1 MTTADLKPKYNMK
14 KSAGV
19 VIIYKNKMLVCH
31 PTGWQWKNSY
41 SIPKGGIEEGESIL
55 DAALRECREEVGIL
69 LKPSQLGNKM
79 YQIEYQSSNK
89 KKGIYKTVYYWLCNI
104 NDLSEI
110 GLKSEVLPKN
120 QLQKEEVDWAGFL
133 DYKEANYRLSPV
145 MKILTKHL
153 DMNANEGKN
162 FKVKSISEF
171 ISESYATYT
180 DVLKT
185 AKKLDLDT
193 LKDKLKNDIKLA
205 TKHLLPYD
213 WEKSEEMIDSIED
226 MSDDQ
231 KGIKF
236 EVKLKDGNIVHFFY
250 TNSRF
255 DSWEIYFNKKKMA
268 SSDIRSL
275 LRSQLPGLDQ
285 YILSLKGHDWFYQY
299 ADDNRAYKSGTASAE
314 RMVKLYSELSNSDK
328 KKAYNEFLKVAPK
341 ERQNVEFKMF
351 NGI

>member
-1 MTTADLKPKYNMK
+1 
-14 KSAGV
+14 
-19 VIIYKNKMLVCH
+19 
-31 PTGWQWKNSY
+31 
-41 SIPKGGIEEGESIL
+41 
-55 DAALRECREEVGIL
+55 
-69 LKPSQLGNKM
+69 
-79 YQIEYQSSNK
+79 
-89 KKGIYKTVYYWLCNI
+89 
-104 NDLSEI
+104 
-110 GLKSEVLPKN
+110 
-120 QLQKEEVDWAGFL
+120 
-133 DYKEANYRLSPV
+133 

-153 DMNANEGKN
+153 DMNTNEGKS

-171 ISESYATYT
+171 ISEAYATYT

-193 LKDKLKNDIKLA
+193 LKDKLKNDVKLA

-314 RMVKLYSELSNSDK
+314 RMVKLYTELSNSDK

-351 NGI
+351 SGI